1 MPPSPLATRS
11 DPKPTHPHPLL
22 PLPRQIPNFC
32 FQYGAPTRATGDV
45 PTSAFP
51 ASCLNWASSV
61 RIRAPG
67 RDYTAVYLYTP

>member
-11 DPKPTHPHPLL
+11 DPKPTHTHSSLSRAKFP
-22 PLPRQIPNFC
+22 IFC
-32 FQYGAPTRATGDV
+32 FQYGAPTRATGEV

-51 ASCLNWASSV
+51 ASCLNWANSV